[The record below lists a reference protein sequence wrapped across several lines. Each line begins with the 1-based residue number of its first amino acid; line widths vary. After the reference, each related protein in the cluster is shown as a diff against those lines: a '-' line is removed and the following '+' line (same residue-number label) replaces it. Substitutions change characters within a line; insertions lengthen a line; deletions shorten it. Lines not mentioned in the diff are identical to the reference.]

1 MLDGVKGR
9 LDLGLTL
16 CFFSRFL
23 NLNFALGLLA
33 QLFQRLTHRGC
44 QSAIDGLLTLF
55 ALLAR
60 VSHVDCNNEHEQ
72 EKEAD
77 VEGDARSGSILEKF
91 GLFHAA
97 TMQPA
102 A

>member
-1 MLDGVKGR
+1 MLDGVKRR
-9 LDLGLTL
+9 LDLGLTSHPL
-16 CFFSRFL
+16 SLYGLRFPGARTVHSFAHGGRHKAFS
-23 NLNFALGLLA
+23 
-33 QLFQRLTHRGC
+33 
-44 QSAIDGLLTLF
+44 GLLTLF

-91 GLFHAA
+91 GLFHAS